1 MHEFLVP
8 FREFALI
15 YVCAVSHEK
24 ALPCRH
30 DCMLENRLI
39 QLVDVKLRA
48 LADINVAKSRRRS
61 GFREQSV
68 EHKRILTMI
77 VESAFCA
84 CRVVFRCIQNFAIAE
99 FAVVQ
104 NGLSVYGLLVIPID
118 HSNLFARIYRVIVD
132 ILSRVYCRS
141 RKRRADVR
149 VLRLD
154 NIPVHKVNVEKVS

>member
-15 YVCAVSHEK
+15 YVCAVSNEE

-39 QLVDVKLRA
+39 QLVDVKLGA
-48 LADINVAKSRRRS
+48 LAYVNVAKSSRRS

-68 EHKRILTMI
+68 EHKRILTM
-77 VESAFCA
+77 VVKSAFCA
-84 CRVVFRCIQNFAIAE
+84 FRIVFRSIQNFAIAE

-104 NGLSVYGLLVIPID
+104 NCLAVYGLLVIPID
-118 HSNLFARIYRVIVD
+118 YSDLFARVYRVIVD
-132 ILSRVYCRS
+132 ILCRVYGRS
-141 RKRRADVR
+141 RKRSADVGI
-149 VLRLD
+149 LRLD